1 VAIRISLTSRHMSLY
16 DYADKIEK
24 ATLSVNSPQYRMNK
38 ANDRPSPRASTL
50 LEISEERPVLRNT
63 LMLSYLD
70 FRLSG

>member
-1 VAIRISLTSRHMSLY
+1 MSLY

-24 ATLSVNSPQYRMNK
+24 ATLSVSSPKYRMNK
-38 ANDRPSPRASTL
+38 ANARPSPRASTS

-70 FRLSG
+70 FRLS